1 MVCVR
6 FPDDPHQHPP
16 AWAAR
21 LSVVV
26 DEEAAG
32 EGQSPRTWLL
42 SVLPALPGVR
52 EKPESPLPSLF
63 GKPPRPE
70 GETAAG
76 LHFRSSPGRQRG
88 RRRGFLLAAGGL
100 PRPSGQPA
108 PRIALPGPRRRAR
121 GDPASPRTGEAAA
134 PQASCS
140 DPVRGRRIVVKFLM
154 KMNKAVQ
161 AKNFRKVRLTVGF
174 LTGFSGLSSNPILYE
189 RNSAANVKHCPSC
202 FSPFIQPLR
211 PFALASDLHACVKQH
226 GRHSSFSWSL

>member
-1 MVCVR
+1 MRASRREPGFCRCCQLYRV
-6 FPDDPHQHPP
+6 
-16 AWAAR
+16 
-21 LSVVV
+21 L
-26 DEEAAG
+26 EKNL
-32 EGQSPRTWLL
+32 SPRYLL
-42 SVLPALPGVR
+42 CSASHLDQKEERQPVFISALP
-52 EKPESPLPSLF
+52 
-63 GKPPRPE
+63 
-70 GETAAG
+70 
-76 LHFRSSPGRQRG
+76 PGGRGG

-211 PFALASDLHACVKQH
+211 PSALCISI
-226 GRHSSFSWSL
+226 